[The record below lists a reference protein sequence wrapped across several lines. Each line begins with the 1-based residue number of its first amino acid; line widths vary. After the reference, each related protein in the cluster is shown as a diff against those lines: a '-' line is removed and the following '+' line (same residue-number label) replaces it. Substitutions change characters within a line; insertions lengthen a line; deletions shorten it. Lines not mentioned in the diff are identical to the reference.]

1 MKPVPQLIRAGLWSW
16 TKGIGLERFE
26 LLRAAD
32 EWILRGTIIALAEH
46 VATEVRYE
54 IVCDESWHTRRA
66 DISLRDGG
74 VERVLATAVE
84 NGQWYENGRVN
95 KTVAGCIDIDLEWSP
110 STNTIPI
117 RRLRLA
123 VGQKSGPV
131 AAAWVRF
138 PELRL
143 QSLHQ
148 EYERTSKQ
156 CYRYSSGGGAFVAE
170 ITVDEESLALS
181 YEGFWQ
187 RAEI

>member
-1 MKPVPQLIRAGLWSW
+1 MKPVPQLIRAGLWSC

-32 EWILRGTIIALAEH
+32 EWILQGVIIALAENA
-46 VATEVRYE
+46 ATEVRYK
-54 IVCDESWHTRRA
+54 IVCDKSWHTRRA
-66 DISLRDGG
+66 DVSLRDGG
-74 VERVLATAVE
+74 VERVLAIAVE
-84 NGQWYENGRVN
+84 NGQWFENGRVN
-95 KTVAGCIDIDLEWSP
+95 KTVAGCVDIDLEWSP

-117 RRLRLA
+117 RRLSLA

-138 PELRL
+138 PKLRL

-170 ITVDEESLALS
+170 ITVDEESLALK
-181 YEGFWQ
+181 YEGLWQ
-187 RAEI
+187 RVEI